1 MSREINI
8 MKLGEGL
15 EGKNLDIFNEMRRLQ
30 KEKIRL
36 DSRFDVYMSITGG
49 LNAFFT
55 KKGTADITEKD
66 IEHTLEFLKNM
77 LSLLVDK

>member
-1 MSREINI
+1 MNLDNEI

-36 DSRFDVYMSITGG
+36 DSRFDVYMSIVGG
-49 LNAFFT
+49 LNTFFA
-55 KKGTADITEKD
+55 KKGDITEKD